1 VIVGLTISIG
11 QAKAEYRVHVGD
23 VLDVRIDLLRE
34 LQDANVKL
42 EEIRAK
48 LQSVGEKLQSDTG
61 Y

>member
-1 VIVGLTISIG
+1 VGLG
-11 QAKAEYRVHVGD
+11 DCWPQAKAEYRVHVGD

-34 LQDANVKL
+34 LQDANVKVD
-42 EEIRAK
+42 EIRAK